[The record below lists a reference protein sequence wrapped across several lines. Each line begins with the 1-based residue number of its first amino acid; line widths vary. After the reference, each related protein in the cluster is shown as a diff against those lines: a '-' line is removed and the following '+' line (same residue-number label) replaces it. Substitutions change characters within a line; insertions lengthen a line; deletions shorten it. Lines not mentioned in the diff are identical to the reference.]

1 MIAGWSS
8 PVARW
13 AHNPKVSGS
22 NPDPATN
29 KTEKASHETGLFCF
43 HLWWS
48 REKESRSPPH
58 RQSLFAAQEVFLR
71 GFWTHT
77 ERLAPLGDDL
87 ARRRMA
93 ALAYKPCFGD
103 IHLGIGRMLCL

>member
-29 KTEKASHETGLFCF
+29 KTKGQGFSLAFCF
-43 HLWWS
+43 ISGWYWTM
-48 REKESRSPPH
+48 
-58 RQSLFAAQEVFLR
+58 SLF
-71 GFWTHT
+71 TT
-77 ERLAPLGDDL
+77 EPRP
-87 ARRRMA
+87 RMA
-93 ALAYKPCFGD
+93 EDHCQRQPF
-103 IHLGIGRMLCL
+103 

>member
-29 KTEKASHETGLFCF
+29 RPEETQALTSGPEKSGPLF
-43 HLWWS
+43 
-48 REKESRSPPH
+48 
-58 RQSLFAAQEVFLR
+58 FAR
-71 GFWTHT
+71 GNYSGNYST
-77 ERLAPLGDDL
+77 
-87 ARRRMA
+87 
-93 ALAYKPCFGD
+93 
-103 IHLGIGRMLCL
+103 